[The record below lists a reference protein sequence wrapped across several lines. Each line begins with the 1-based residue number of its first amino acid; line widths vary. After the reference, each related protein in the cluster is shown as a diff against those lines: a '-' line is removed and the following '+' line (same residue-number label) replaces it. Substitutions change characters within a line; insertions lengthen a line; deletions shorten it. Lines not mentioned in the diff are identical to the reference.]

1 MRITTDRENDI
12 SILGIIGKLDATTSK
27 DFQEK
32 FLELIDKGDTK
43 FIINCSQLDYISSA
57 GIRVFYFLLRK
68 LENKDKDGKIVFCA
82 LNNNIKRVF
91 DIVDLPS
98 DFPIFSSID
107 NAYEG
112 FSGK

>member
-1 MRITTDRENDI
+1 MRITTNRENDI
-12 SILGIIGKLDATTSK
+12 MILGIIGKLDAATSK

-32 FLELIDKGDTK
+32 FLEFIDKGDTK
-43 FIINCSQLDYISSA
+43 FIIDCSQLDYISSA
-57 GIRVFYFLLRK
+57 GIRVFYFFLRK
-68 LENKDKDGKIVFCA
+68 LENKDGKIVFCA

-107 NAYEG
+107 DAYEG

>member
-1 MRITTDRENDI
+1 MRITTNRENDI
-12 SILGIIGKLDATTSK
+12 LILGIIGKLDAATSK
-27 DFQEK
+27 DFQEI
-32 FLELIDKGDTK
+32 FLEFIDKGDTK
-43 FIINCSQLDYISSA
+43 FIIDCSQLDYISSA
-57 GIRVFYFLLRK
+57 GIRVFYFILRK
-68 LENKDKDGKIVFCA
+68 LENKDSKIVFCA

-107 NAYEG
+107 DAYEG